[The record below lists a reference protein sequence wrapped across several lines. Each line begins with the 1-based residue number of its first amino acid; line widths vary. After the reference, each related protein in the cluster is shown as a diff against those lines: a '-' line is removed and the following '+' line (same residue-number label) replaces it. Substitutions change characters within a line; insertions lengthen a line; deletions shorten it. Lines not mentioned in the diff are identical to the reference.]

1 MSNKGNFDLNVN
13 DLPLRPSVAQNVI
26 EKIFKSSPQK
36 TWIRAELIQEVI
48 KVHKQDGG
56 KNGRMIPGN
65 AIKVALKKLK
75 IANKI
80 SGDGKGLWWW
90 NESQYSNK
98 NGKPSIRNDIKFVVK
113 MQNKKVFVVHGWD
126 KFSRADLVAIL
137 KGVEIEPIVLSQQAD
152 RGMTI
157 IEKFERYAD
166 DAGYA
171 FVLLTPDEIS
181 YAAEEEE
188 KPDSERNKEN
198 RARPNAI
205 FELGY
210 FIGKLGRD
218 RVCCLYKG
226 NLILPNDIQGLLY
239 KHYNNTV
246 EEIEAEI
253 YKELKIA
260 GFLFDQL

>member
-1 MSNKGNFDLNVN
+1 MSNKGNFGFNGN
-13 DLPLRPSVAQNVI
+13 DLPLRPSVAQTVV
-26 EKIFKSSPQK
+26 EKILKSSPQK

-48 KVHKQDGG
+48 KIHKQDGG

-75 IANKI
+75 IANKV

-90 NESQYSNK
+90 KESEPLEK
-98 NGKPSIRNDIKFVVK
+98 IGKPFIRNDIKPVAK

-126 KFSRADLVAIL
+126 KFSKAELVAIL

-157 IEKFERYAD
+157 IQKFEKYAD
-166 DAGYA
+166 DVGYA
-171 FVLLTPDEIS
+171 FVLLTPDEIA
-181 YAAEEEE
+181 YAAEEEK
-188 KPDSERNKEN
+188 KPDLERNKEN

-218 RVCCLYKG
+218 RVCCLFKG
-226 NLILPNDIQGLLY
+226 NIILPSDIHGMLY
-239 KHYNNTV
+239 KHYKNNV

-253 YKELKIA
+253 YKELKNA
-260 GFLFDQL
+260 GFLFNQQ